1 MMSPYRLV
9 ALTQL
14 PQDLFRPHP
23 GPAGRQ
29 AGGGRRSAAFSDANW
44 AQNQGARTFP
54 DTRPAST
61 GHRSRQRS
69 VGRIPVRRIGQAGGG
84 RRPAAVSDANW
95 AQNQGARTFPDPRP
109 ASTGNRSRQRSVG
122 RIPVRRDGQ
131 DRPAEGAESDSMCG
145 CRGAGGLALPD
156 LDEPLWNGISVRHAL
171 SHTTG
176 LPNWRPAGG
185 ELRPIRPPGQQW
197 GYSGEGFLFLQHTIE
212 RQTGQPITEVARER
226 VFLPLGM
233 RDSRLDGPVEGRH
246 GLRPLITT
254 AQDYGLFVAYVLGL
268 DDERWQVQCQIDE
281 QLAWG
286 AGWGLELGVLR
297 FGWQWGLDA
306 DASHFVIGCPSTGD
320 GVAVFTDSAGDGREF
335 YRRVLAKELP
345 GHHPSLVVENNA
357 TFLRLVQEQ
366 EQDGLASQTLVP
378 SRGESGAPPR
388 IMPASSGQAA
398 ATTALCPGVPSN
410 RDGPGRR

>member
-29 AGGGRRSAAFSDANW
+29 AGGGRRSAAFSDTNW

-54 DTRPAST
+54 DTRPASS

-84 RRPAAVSDANW
+84 RRPAAVSDANR
-95 AQNQGARTFPDPRP
+95 AQNQGARTFPDARP
-109 ASTGNRSRQRSVG
+109 ASTGNRARQRSVG

-185 ELRPIRPPGQQW
+185 GTQTDPTSGSTMGLLRRGLPLPAAHHRAPDWSADHRSRTRAGVLA
-197 GYSGEGFLFLQHTIE
+197 SRHE
-212 RQTGQPITEVARER
+212 GQPAGRAGRGPARLEAAYYHR
-226 VFLPLGM
+226 P
-233 RDSRLDGPVEGRH
+233 
-246 GLRPLITT
+246 GLRIVRCLCTRI
-254 AQDYGLFVAYVLGL
+254 
-268 DDERWQVQCQIDE
+268 
-281 QLAWG
+281 
-286 AGWGLELGVLR
+286 
-297 FGWQWGLDA
+297 
-306 DASHFVIGCPSTGD
+306 
-320 GVAVFTDSAGDGREF
+320 
-335 YRRVLAKELP
+335 RRRA
-345 GHHPSLVVENNA
+345 
-357 TFLRLVQEQ
+357 
-366 EQDGLASQTLVP
+366 LASPV
-378 SRGESGAPPR
+378 SDR
-388 IMPASSGQAA
+388 
-398 ATTALCPGVPSN
+398 
-410 RDGPGRR
+410 